1 MTDALTAC
9 LQLVH
14 STARSGKIRDA
25 LMHYR
30 DPETAW
36 DALCRLDRSLQPGLK
51 PKLPLLE
58 RGRSWL
64 GEAGNHLIAWHD
76 SDYPQ
81 VLRQVASPPPFLF
94 VRGRRDLLWHPQI
107 AIVGTRQPSAA
118 GTECAYYFAR
128 TLAAQGYTITSGLA
142 SGIDAAAH
150 EGALLTGHTIAAL
163 ATGPDMAFP
172 RGNTGLYRRICET
185 GAVITEHPPGVP
197 ALRSHFP
204 ARNRIIAALSH
215 GTLVIEAAIRSG
227 ALITAR
233 LAAELGK
240 EVMAVPGSVH
250 NPVAY
255 GCHQLIREGAFLVEQ
270 PEEVRHI
277 LGCSL
282 VGSASVLPP
291 DAQSPQKPATDR
303 PDALRLNAEQQ
314 QVWQALGH
322 DAVAI
327 DTLCLRTGLTA
338 ADISSI
344 LIGMELS
351 GWVENRFGR
360 YHRGMQDAP
369 SARG

>member
-1 MTDALTAC
+1 MTDTALAC
-9 LQLVH
+9 LQLIH
-14 STARSGKIRDA
+14 SSARSGKIREA
-25 LMHYR
+25 LTHYR
-30 DPETAW
+30 DPVSAW
-36 DALCRLDRSLQPGLK
+36 QALCRLDRSLISGLQSK
-51 PKLPLLE
+51 QTLLE
-58 RGRSWL
+58 RGQSWL
-64 GEAGNHLIAWHD
+64 AGPGNHIIAWHD
-76 SDYPQ
+76 SDYPPA
-81 VLRQVASPPPFLF
+81 LRQADSPPPFLF
-94 VRGRRDLLWHPQI
+94 LRGRRDLLWHPQI

-118 GTECAYYFAR
+118 GAECAHYFAR

-163 ATGPDMAFP
+163 ATGPDLAFP
-172 RGNTGLYRRICET
+172 RSNAALYRRICEA

-204 ARNRIIAALSH
+204 ARNRIIAALSL

-233 LAAELGK
+233 LAAELGR
-240 EVMAVPGSVH
+240 EVMAVPGSIH

-282 VGSASVLPP
+282 NTALAGSPENAHI
-291 DAQSPQKPATDR
+291 AQKPVLSE
-303 PDALRLNAEQQ
+303 PEPIRLNSAQQ
-314 QVWQALGH
+314 QIWQALGH

-327 DTLCLRTGLTA
+327 DVLCLRTGLTA

-344 LIGMELS
+344 LMGMELA

-360 YHRGMQDAP
+360 YHRRMPDAP